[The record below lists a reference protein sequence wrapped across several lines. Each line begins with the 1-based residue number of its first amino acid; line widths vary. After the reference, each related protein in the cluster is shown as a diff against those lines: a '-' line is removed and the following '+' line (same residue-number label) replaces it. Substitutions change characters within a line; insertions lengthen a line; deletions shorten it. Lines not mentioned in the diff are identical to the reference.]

1 MSLKKISKQIEQ
13 ILDQVSDD
21 FPGACITLRKTEG
34 KLNFTIDLGTKE
46 KTKSVRG
53 EEDCE
58 LEGDSNP
65 FPRVTKE
72 ELDKE
77 LDEMNQVREEFLQSL
92 IMLKELGVCSC
103 HKCDCHD

>member
-13 ILDQVSDD
+13 ILDRVSDD
-21 FPGACITLRKTEG
+21 FPEAAITLRKTEG
-34 KLNFTIDLGTKE
+34 KLSFTIDLGTKA
-46 KTKSVRG
+46 KTKSVSD
-53 EEDCE
+53 EENLE

-65 FPRVTKE
+65 SPHVTKE

-77 LDEMNQVREEFLQSL
+77 LDEMNQVRLKFLQSL

-103 HKCDCHD
+103 HKCECHD